1 VLALDTGRQSRVF
14 ATVTGAV
21 VDAFPKQAPDGVL
34 VRECGDSFGLLQ
46 EATSWTSRLKAGYVF
61 LASLLAE

>member
-1 VLALDTGRQSRVF
+1 MM
-14 ATVTGAV
+14 TGAV
-21 VDAFPKQAPDGVL
+21 VDAFLNKLPMGFWCVSVETL
-34 VRECGDSFGLLQ
+34 FGLLQ